1 MRIPLSNT
9 LNVFEISHGN
19 AVYFRCYDRNRDDY
33 ITGPELRSMMTT
45 LCSFQRCGMPS
56 GASRLLEWEK
66 IPYAAWR
73 GALGELFNAVVQQLT
88 LVLRGR
94 LSLA

>member
-1 MRIPLSNT
+1 MRVCVGYCDAIHSLAVYT
-9 LNVFEISHGN
+9 
-19 AVYFRCYDRNRDDY
+19 VYFRCYDQNRDDY
-33 ITGPELRSMMTT
+33 ITGAELRSMMTT
-45 LCSFQRCGMPS
+45 LCSFLRTGMPS

-73 GALGELFNAVVQQLT
+73 GALGDLLPAVVQRLT
-88 LVLRGR
+88 LSLNGK